1 MLPESL
7 ASSSQPLT
15 PTSARVCIAARSE
28 GPPALEMAAATDKGQ
43 TRARNEDHFLIDPA
57 LGLAVVCDGMGGA
70 AAGAAAS
77 LLAVQAFRQAVV
89 AHKQTLRDYI
99 DCENA
104 PAAVNKQHILHLL
117 QLAANAASRAVY
129 QEACRDPSKRG
140 KGTTL
145 VAVLVLNNHAFVLN
159 VGDSRAYISRQG
171 ELELLT
177 RDHNVYNELIR
188 RRKVPPGPARELA
201 SKQALTRAIGVY
213 EHCEPDTLVI
223 DVAEGDRLLLCSDG
237 LYRYFD
243 DSAGSTDELRL
254 ALIGDDAQQVVD
266 GLIERANALG
276 GKDNITAV
284 TVTLG
289 RMGDY
294 DPRVLASMAAKRR
307 VLAASPLFALLDE
320 RELLRVL
327 ALTEVQRFYPD
338 AVIIEQDT
346 IGAEMFLV
354 LSGFVG
360 VFRAEAQVA
369 QLSAGEHFGEMA
381 LLRNRPRS
389 AHARAQTMTELL
401 VIGRESFYGLLRSEP
416 ELGMK
421 LLWQFTA
428 VLADR
433 LADTTRELGES
444 REELR
449 APDLSHEVFYDED
462 DLDRRI
468 TLRPQSYAP

>member
-1 MLPESL
+1 
-7 ASSSQPLT
+7 
-15 PTSARVCIAARSE
+15 
-28 GPPALEMAAATDKGQ
+28 
-43 TRARNEDHFLIDPA
+43 
-57 LGLAVVCDGMGGA
+57 
-70 AAGAAAS
+70 

-89 AHKQTLRDYI
+89 AHKQTLHDYI

-104 PAAVNKQHILHLL
+104 PAAVHKSHILSLL
-117 QLAANAASRAVY
+117 QLAANAASRAVF
-129 QEACRDPSKRG
+129 QEACRDVSKRG
-140 KGTTL
+140 MGTTL
-145 VAVLVLNNHAFVLN
+145 VAVLVLNNHAFIVN

-171 ELELLT
+171 QLEQLT

-188 RRKVPPGPARELA
+188 RRKVPAGPGRELA
-201 SKQALTRAIGVY
+201 SKHALTRAVGVY
-213 EHCEPDTLVI
+213 EHCEAETLVI

-254 ALIGDDAQQVVD
+254 ALIADDAQHVVD

-284 TVTLG
+284 AVTLG
-289 RMGDY
+289 RVGDY
-294 DPRVLASMAAKRR
+294 DPRVLASLAAKRR

-327 ALTEVQRFYPD
+327 ALAEVQRCYPG

-346 IGAEMFLV
+346 VGAEMYVV

-360 VFRAEAQVA
+360 VYRAEAPVT
-369 QLSAGEHFGEMA
+369 QLSAGQHFGEMA
-381 LLRNRPRS
+381 LLRDRPRS
-389 AHARAQTMTELL
+389 AHARALTMTELL
-401 VIGRESFYGLLRSEP
+401 VIPRESLYGLLRSEP

-421 LLWQFTA
+421 LLWQFTS

-433 LADTTRELGES
+433 LAETTRDLGES

-449 APDLSHEVFYDED
+449 APDLSHEVFYDEE

-468 TLRPQSYAP
+468 TLRPQSYLP